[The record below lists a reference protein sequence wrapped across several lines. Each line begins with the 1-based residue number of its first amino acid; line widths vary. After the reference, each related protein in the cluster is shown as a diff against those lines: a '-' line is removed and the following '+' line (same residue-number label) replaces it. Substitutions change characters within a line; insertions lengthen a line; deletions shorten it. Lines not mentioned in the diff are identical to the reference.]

1 MVQEGYVVTKAFLR
15 KRASGDAEW
24 SELPLGVVFDKDM
37 NPAAGAVINGKLE
50 NGLISLG
57 SDGNLTFLLKDVK
70 GGKNDVNAVW
80 TEDSTWDANVRV
92 VEKVGSIYDITPDG
106 SDLSEFSVYFN
117 DSLGEQAPA
126 SITVSQLHSDDTM
139 YDGMLFEVKTK
150 SDGS

>member
-24 SELPLGVVFDKDM
+24 SELPLGVVFDKYM
-37 NPAAGAVINGKLE
+37 NPAAGALINGKLE
-50 NGLISLG
+50 NGLISQG
-57 SDGNLTFLLKDVK
+57 SDGNLTFLLKDVH

-80 TEDSTWDANVRV
+80 TENSTWDANVKV
-92 VEKVGSIYDITPDG
+92 VEKVGSISDITTDG

-117 DSLGEQAPA
+117 DSLGEYAPT
-126 SITVSQLHSDDTM
+126 SITVSQLHSDDMM

>member
-15 KRASGDAEW
+15 KRTSGDAEW

-37 NPAAGAVINGKLE
+37 NPAGAVMNGKLE
-50 NGLISLG
+50 ENGLMSQG
-57 SDGNLTFLLKDVK
+57 SDGNLTFLLKDVR

-92 VEKVGSIYDITPDG
+92 VEKVGSISDITPDG

-117 DSLGEQAPA
+117 DSLGEHAPA
-126 SITVSQLHSDDTM
+126 SITISQLHSDDMM